1 MKKIIQYTII
11 ILFSFAFSLFLF
23 EIFLNLKNSKLNYN
37 EIKKIY
43 KQTTGKDY
51 DDRTKIEVYKKKKKK
66 DKDL

>member
-37 EIKKIY
+37 EIKKYIN
-43 KQTTGKDY
+43 KQLV
-51 DDRTKIEVYKKKKKK
+51 KIMMIGLKLKFIKSLQKKIKT
-66 DKDL
+66 